1 LHFLAGLVISGSR
14 NQENPGMREKLMDAL
29 KVAMKA
35 KESSKISTIRMV
47 QAAIKDLEIANR
59 TKPNAETTDADI
71 ATLLAKLVKQREES
85 AKIYDDGGRPEL
97 AAKEREEIAIIGEFM
112 PQQLGEAEVVEIIKG
127 IIAEVGAE
135 SMKDMGKV
143 MAALKERYP
152 GQLDFGKAS
161 GQIKSLLS

>member
-1 LHFLAGLVISGSR
+1 
-14 NQENPGMREKLMDAL
+14 MREKLMDAL

-35 KESSKISTIRMV
+35 KESTRISTIRMV

-59 TKPNAETTDADI
+59 TKPNSETTDGDI
-71 ATLLAKLVKQREES
+71 ASLLSKLVKQREES
-85 AKIYDDGGRPEL
+85 AKIYDEGGRPEL
-97 AAKEREEIAIIGEFM
+97 AAKEREEIAIISEFM
-112 PQQLGEAEVVEIIKG
+112 PKQLGEAEVIEILKG
-127 IIAEVGAE
+127 IIAETGAA

-161 GQIKSLLS
+161 GQIKGLLT